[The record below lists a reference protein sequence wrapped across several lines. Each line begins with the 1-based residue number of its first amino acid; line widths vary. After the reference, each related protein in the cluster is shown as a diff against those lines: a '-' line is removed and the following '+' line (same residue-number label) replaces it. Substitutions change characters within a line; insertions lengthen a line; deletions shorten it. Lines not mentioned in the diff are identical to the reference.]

1 MSHRSLPMVGTER
14 PRRAALL
21 VGSGVFAVLCLLAAG
36 AYFLPHAEV
45 GVPNGA
51 RKTDADRVKLDE
63 VYVDVTYATPALM
76 HRVKLDAYQQKYGS
90 HAQGFLVGINAH
102 VGDIHA
108 CHFAGTLKLVDSNG
122 HEYPSLGQPVVVSHH
137 HNLWAA
143 FFPRLDDFGK
153 PIFATARGS
162 FIVRADGIGGIARRD
177 FRFELPI
184 ETPAG
189 GTLWHSIGL
198 WLAVLGAMLVVLSP
212 CAVELTAYYTAII
225 AGVLGGGSAAS
236 AQSGPEALARASQ
249 RDRRRVLASLIAFAS
264 GFSLLYAFSGATIGL
279 IGQKIGEGVEVF
291 GPYKPYLHAI
301 GAILVGYFGLRVLGL
316 FEVGWIERTLGRAMA
331 RVNRILRHSTARA
344 IRALTG
350 APAPILDE
358 GLAAAAPTARI
369 TPLSSFLL
377 GIGLSVGCLTCMGGA
392 VIYPLMIFAGTSRW
406 YWGALTLLL
415 YSAGIAVPMLLITL
429 GLSDLR
435 PAVFGRRR
443 AARVLQGASGALLLA
458 IAILIAVDRERA
470 LFDPFFH
477 LLARMGL

>member
-1 MSHRSLPMVGTER
+1 MSRRSLPVLGAAR
-14 PRRAALL
+14 PKRAALL
-21 VGSGVFAVLCLLAAG
+21 VGSGVFAVLCLLATG

-63 VYVDVTYATPALM
+63 VYVDVTYATPELM
-76 HRVKLDAYQQKYGS
+76 HRVKLDDYQRKYGDR
-90 HAQGFLVGINAH
+90 AQGFLVGINTH

-108 CHFAGTLKLVDSNG
+108 CHFAGSLKLVDSNG

-143 FFPRLDDFGK
+143 FFPRLDDFGQ
-153 PIFATARGS
+153 PIFAASRGS
-162 FIVRADGIGGIARRD
+162 FTVRADGIGGIPRRD

-184 ETPAG
+184 TQQAG
-189 GTLWHSIGL
+189 GAFWHSVGL

-225 AGVLGGGSAAS
+225 AGVLGADGVAS
-236 AQSGPEALARASQ
+236 GETGPDALARASQ
-249 RDRRRVLASLIAFAS
+249 RDRRRVIACLLSFAA

-279 IGQKIGEGVEVF
+279 IGQKVGEGVEVF
-291 GPYKPYLHAI
+291 GPYKSYLHAV
-301 GAILVGYFGLRVLGL
+301 GAILIGYFGLRVLGV
-316 FEVGWIERTLGRAMA
+316 FEIGWIERTLGRGMA
-331 RVNRILRHSTARA
+331 RVSRTLRRGSARA
-344 IRALTG
+344 IHFLTG

-358 GLAAAAPTARI
+358 RASGPAPRI

-392 VIYPLMIFAGTSRW
+392 IIYPLMIFAGTSRW

-415 YSAGIAVPMLLITL
+415 YSAGIALPMLLITL
-429 GLSDLR
+429 GLRDLR
-435 PAVFGRRR
+435 PALFGRMR
-443 AARVLQGASGALLLA
+443 AARVLQGASGALLLV
-458 IAILIAVDRERA
+458 IAVLIAVDRERA
-470 LFDPFFH
+470 LFDPVFH
-477 LLARMGL
+477 LLARLGL